1 MQAPNVMLG
10 YYRVSA
16 PGVLEAPAD
25 GWYDTGDIV
34 EVDASGFVWI
44 KDRARRFA
52 KIGGELVPM
61 TVGEALA
68 DSIWPGEAHAV
79 IALEDP
85 RSGQRL
91 ILATSCRS
99 ATVDTLLEAA
109 RKQGLPAIVV
119 PRRIVFVEHLPRLGS
134 GKIDYPAVQQV
145 VESE

>member
-1 MQAPNVMLG
+1 MLG

-16 PGVLEAPAD
+16 PGVLEAPTD

-44 KDRARRFA
+44 KDRAKRFA

-79 IALEDP
+79 IALDDP

-99 ATVDTLLEAA
+99 ATVDALLDAA

-134 GKIDYPAVQQV
+134 GKIDYPAVQQI
-145 VESE
+145 VEAMPNAL